1 MTLEPRP
8 ERNSMLLNL
17 GPSHPAMHGTVRI
30 MVELE
35 GERILNSEVEIG
47 YLHRGFEKTCEN
59 RTYFTLLP
67 YTDRLNYVSP
77 LINNTG
83 YALAMEKLLGIEAPE
98 RAQYIRVLMCELSR
112 ISDHLTSVAAMGME
126 CGAFTV
132 FLYMM
137 KAREYIWDVIEF
149 TTGARMTASYIRI
162 GGVRADL
169 HPDYRSALEKA
180 VRETRKVLKDVHGLL
195 DGNKIFLDRTKGLG
209 ALTQEEAVSYGW
221 TGPCLRS
228 TGVRYDVRKS
238 RPYLV
243 YDRMDFDVPL
253 GANGDNYDRYM
264 VRMMELDQSLRIVE
278 QTAAALPPRAPIAA
292 GDLRPVE
299 PSEAIR
305 FIQGPK
311 GRRPGAA
318 VPEPGRKREGRLWG
332 YPDGRPAL
340 DLAAK
345 GGHLHDHGRADQ
357 PLPFFHEGPRH
368 QAPQGGSLFLRGRGE
383 RGARILYRF
392 GRNGQTLP
400 APSPRPLF
408 PHRLGPRTLD
418 RGPFRGRCHP
428 DVRLAQYD
436 RGGARPMSHGFAPL
450 VLDEVRAVA
459 ARYPRREAALLP
471 VLRILQRISGSLGR
485 AEERAGSRTP
495 GSRTRSGQGGR
506 DVLSSLQ
513 TKTGGTAHHPG
524 VHQFKLLDG
533 RGGTFPRRPPN
544 QTRASDPGRPRR
556 TEGSRCLRW
565 NVWEIVTRPLA
576 SWSTMTI
583 TGAFEKNSWMRS
595 WEDIYDTRTA
605 GTHGPDGAPFRA
617 RCLQEPGRI

>member
-8 ERNSMLLNL
+8 ERNTMLLNL

-59 RTYFTLLP
+59 RTYFNLLP

-77 LINNTG
+77 LINNAG

-169 HPDYRSALEKA
+169 HPDYRAALEKA

-209 ALTQEEAVSYGW
+209 ALTPEEAVSYGW

-228 TGVRYDVRKS
+228 TGVRYDVRKA

-253 GANGDNYDRYM
+253 GMNGDNYDRYL

-278 QTAAALPPRAPIAA
+278 QAAAALPPRAPIAA
-292 GDLRPVE
+292 GDRRPID
-299 PSEAIR
+299 PLDAIR
-305 FIQGPK
+305 VSRSQRAVGPVRLSPNLEGSEKDVYSDILADDRRWTLPPKEDAYTTMEGLINHFLFFMKGRGIRPPK
-311 GRRPGAA
+311 GEVYFSVEGGNGELGFYIVSDGTDRPYRLHLRAPCFHIVSA
-318 VPEPGRKREGRLWG
+318 LERLIKGR
-332 YPDGRPAL
+332 Y
-340 DLAAK
+340 LA
-345 GGHLHDHGRADQ
+345 DVI
-357 PLPFFHEGPRH
+357 PTF
-368 QAPQGGSLFLRGRGE
+368 GSLNMIGGE
-383 RGARILYRF
+383 
-392 GRNGQTLP
+392 
-400 APSPRPLF
+400 
-408 PHRLGPRTLD
+408 LD
-418 RGPFRGRCHP
+418 R
-428 DVRLAQYD
+428 
-436 RGGARPMSHGFAPL
+436 
-450 VLDEVRAVA
+450 
-459 ARYPRREAALLP
+459 
-471 VLRILQRISGSLGR
+471 
-485 AEERAGSRTP
+485 
-495 GSRTRSGQGGR
+495 
-506 DVLSSLQ
+506 
-513 TKTGGTAHHPG
+513 
-524 VHQFKLLDG
+524 
-533 RGGTFPRRPPN
+533 
-544 QTRASDPGRPRR
+544 
-556 TEGSRCLRW
+556 
-565 NVWEIVTRPLA
+565 
-576 SWSTMTI
+576 
-583 TGAFEKNSWMRS
+583 
-595 WEDIYDTRTA
+595 
-605 GTHGPDGAPFRA
+605 
-617 RCLQEPGRI
+617 